1 MKKVFFKL
9 NNLGLLVTAKGKV
22 LINFQS
28 RLFPIKVLDK
38 TLTRESTPGPTTEP
52 QVAKEPAAEPEVAK
66 EPVKIK
72 KKKKTKRKISS
83 LTLCEK
89 LLNEIKEEEK
99 SINEQICNKFF
110 NYHYQSFLLKHL
122 YENNQNKNDKILKN
136 MKKFPKQM
144 LQRLRITIAQLKAD
158 NASKNLLN
166 EIRQILY
173 FCIKQ
178 KKLLKKYTTTNTI
191 NSKKL

>member
-22 LINFQS
+22 LISFQS
-28 RLFPIKVLDK
+28 RLFPIKILDK

-72 KKKKTKRKISS
+72 KKTKTKRKISS

-110 NYHYQSFLLKHL
+110 DYHYQSFLLKDL

-136 MKKFPKQM
+136 MKKISKTNAPK
-144 LQRLRITIAQLKAD
+144 ITNNNCAIE
-158 NASKNLLN
+158 S
-166 EIRQILY
+166 R
-173 FCIKQ
+173 
-178 KKLLKKYTTTNTI
+178 
-191 NSKKL
+191 